1 MTLGNKNCKNSC
13 CAWCFIY
20 EYPGKSIQMQ
30 VGNASISLGRG
41 NWIFLHSGWL
51 FGASLPLMYPWVS
64 SLKEVI
70 AGRYFKWN
78 IKCAVTLLLPN
89 SPRFSCQISP
99 WLEKR
104 VSSEVS
110 LHHAAAGLFVWL
122 TIFKN
127 YIFFFFFFLW
137 NMFTVYLALLPL
149 ALVLNG
155 TWPSR
160 TVASLDVY
168 IRNQCL
174 FH

>member
-1 MTLGNKNCKNSC
+1 MNTQGNQFKCKWEMHPYLWVEETEFFC
-13 CAWCFIY
+13 TAA
-20 EYPGKSIQMQ
+20 G
-30 VGNASISLGRG
+30 SLGPVFHWCIHG
-41 NWIFLHSGWL
+41 FLHWKG
-51 FGASLPLMYPWVS
+51 
-64 SLKEVI
+64 KEVI

-168 IRNQCL
+168 IRNQRL